1 MFEKIK
7 ERVKNWMQKTGAE
20 TGLSKE
26 FKDIFEVGGVPA
38 FNQFYYFGIF
48 IWKYLYKGFYSPW
61 HRILAPTIKNPRKR
75 RDLERMDIA
84 KAVCAELAGLIWSEQ
99 CEVHVS
105 QRGSETQLLE
115 TFVHDV
121 LTKNGFWTK
130 MQEHIEQVLALGGGA
145 IKAWYEEKRD
155 STGRIIP
162 GSGRIRLGFCMADQ
176 FVPTAWDNSQ
186 VTDGVFISREAKD
199 GYYYTRLEWHKWDGT
214 TYYISNEAFR
224 AEYKEATPGATESQD
239 ILGFRYPLNEIYPFI
254 NEQTEMNGLT
264 TSLFAYYRTAVAN
277 NIDDNSPLGV
287 SIYANALS
295 TLKSLDICYDSFI
308 REFQLGKKRIIVP
321 AQCLATVVDPETGEL
336 RRYFDANDE
345 AFVALSTDKS
355 DSLKIQDNSV
365 ELRVDEHEKAI
376 NAFLSIL
383 CLQLGFSAG
392 TFTFDRAQGLKTA
405 TEVISENSKTYKTIK
420 SHQLQVKMAIAK
432 IVDAIIQIACL
443 YDLQWD
449 NHSIRTLAALGWE
462 TKVVFDDSILQDRQT
477 NINEG
482 ILLTSNGLMSKKRF
496 MVEKLGY
503 TEKEALQELK
513 EISEESSIT
522 LDRFE
527 MNDQMTQEGDNA
539 EALIDSEDTENIIDE
554 AENKAGKTL
563 NGAQTQSLISVI
575 AQYQSGDITLGQA
588 INIVAVSIGI
598 SKQEARAL
606 IEGAE

>member
-61 HRILAPTIKNPRKR
+61 HRILAPTIENPRNR
-75 RDLERMDIA
+75 RDLERMEVA
-84 KAVCAELAGLIWSEQ
+84 KAVSAELAGLIWSEQ

-105 QRGSETQLLE
+105 QGDTKEQPLE
-115 TFVHDV
+115 EFVHDV

-145 IKAWYEEKRD
+145 IKAWYEERRG
-155 STGRIIP
+155 SEGNVVP

-176 FVPTAWDNSQ
+176 FVPTAWDNAQ

-199 GYYYTRLEWHKWDGT
+199 GYYYTRLEWHKWDGL

-224 AEYKEATPGATESQD
+224 TEYKQPNPGMTESQD
-239 ILGFRYPLNEIYPFI
+239 ILGFRYPLNEIYPFL
-254 NEQTEMNGLT
+254 NENTSMQGLT
-264 TSLFAYYRTAVAN
+264 TSLFAYYRTAIAN

-287 SIYANALS
+287 SIYANAMS
-295 TLKSLDICYDSFI
+295 TLKALDICYDSFI
-308 REFQLGKKRIIVP
+308 REFRLGKKRIIVP
-321 AQCLATVVDPETGEL
+321 AQCIRTVIDPGTGEP
-336 RRYFDANDE
+336 RRYFDASDE
-345 AFVALSTDKS
+345 AYEALSTDS
-355 DSLKIQDNSV
+355 TDSLKIQDNSV
-365 ELRVDEHEKAI
+365 ELRIDEHERAI

-383 CLQLGFSAG
+383 CLQIGFSAG
-392 TFTFDRAQGLKTA
+392 TFTFDRAAGLKTA

-420 SHQLQVKMAIAK
+420 SHQLQIKMAISK
-432 IVDAIIQIACL
+432 IIDAIIQIASL
-443 YDLQWD
+443 YDLKW
-449 NHSIRTLAALGWE
+449 NGYSIRALSAKGWE

-482 ILLTSNGLMSKKRF
+482 ILLATNGLMSKKRF

-503 TEKEALQELK
+503 TEEEALQELK
-513 EISEESSIT
+513 DIQNETQVTASVFDFTDYQNQERSAGNPNEEPEAEEDREES
-522 LDRFE
+522 
-527 MNDQMTQEGDNA
+527 A
-539 EALIDSEDTENIIDE
+539 EDE
-554 AENKAGKTL
+554 A
-563 NGAQTQSLISVI
+563 
-575 AQYQSGDITLGQA
+575 
-588 INIVAVSIGI
+588 
-598 SKQEARAL
+598 
-606 IEGAE
+606 